1 MRRGIFLSTF
11 WRRKLRLGGVTDL
24 PNSYTVGIETHLQHL
39 ALSTVHPPIIHC
51 TFSNKAVKA
60 WAQSYVCGKKELYFQ
75 KAMSNRDET
84 KGVSRLCCPGASYG
98 LISSRA
104 RSSEPLN
111 VWQHR
116 QRWPSG
122 TSYPIGYCCFWI
134 LEKFWSSSIQCCHDP
149 HHWKTSN
156 RWVPTQLWHIPQEQG
171 LKEFHWQPILMLN
184 LSWQEVFWCLQHD
197 DTKHRW
203 PWVPTL
209 QHFMFPKR
217 TPKY

>member
-75 KAMSNRDET
+75 KAMSNRDEM

-116 QRWPSG
+116 QGWPSG

-134 LEKFWSSSIQCCHDP
+134 LEKSLELIY
-149 HHWKTSN
+149 T
-156 RWVPTQLWHIPQEQG
+156 V
-171 LKEFHWQPILMLN
+171 
-184 LSWQEVFWCLQHD
+184 LSWSPPLKDFKQMGAHPALTHSTGTRV
-197 DTKHRW
+197 
-203 PWVPTL
+203 
-209 QHFMFPKR
+209 KR
-217 TPKY
+217 IPLATDSYA